1 MHTHMYTSG
10 RVRRR
15 RGGVEGKGR
24 RYSIHK
30 VNFAAEEEK
39 EELFTTFINSCSEGQ
54 EHQGDAG
61 GGEGMFSRGRR
72 TVAPQRRNCSMWWEG
87 GGIWKHYD
95 TYTCKH
101 ACTYCVLH
109 THTHIHT
116 RKHTCTHTSRQK
128 TSSHTNTHAHAF
140 ATVCTCT
147 HQYHEKEEGG
157 SAGGGGGV
165 EGDIV
170 FTWRRRNKS
179 GRRSVFTTV
188 S

>member
-39 EELFTTFINSCSEGQ
+39 EELFTTFINSCSGGQ

-72 TVAPQRRNCSMWWEG
+72 SGKGMFSRGRRSVSPQRRNCSRWWRG
-87 GGIWKHYD
+87 GESGSIM
-95 TYTCKH
+95 
-101 ACTYCVLH
+101 
-109 THTHIHT
+109 THIHASMHAHT
-116 RKHTCTHTSRQK
+116 VFYTHTHTCTHA
-128 TSSHTNTHAHAF
+128 NTHSRTHKDKLDAHKH
-140 ATVCTCT
+140 T
-147 HQYHEKEEGG
+147 
-157 SAGGGGGV
+157 
-165 EGDIV
+165 
-170 FTWRRRNKS
+170 
-179 GRRSVFTTV
+179 RSRICNRMHMHTSV